1 MFRDKNFLVVDDNDI
16 NRIFLKTQLAELGAQ
31 VTEAASGVEAV
42 ENIRTRYFDLIFLDL
57 RMPGISGF
65 DVMRV
70 IRRDSRAVNG
80 ETPVIAVTAHA
91 LPQQR
96 RQILEA
102 GFCDCLIKPILEDQL
117 LRVLE
122 TWLHTK
128 RDQPPCAPLPCTN
141 TVELYLQAIIE
152 KTGGNRRVAG
162 ILMAKLAEELPEQL
176 ADVEKALNKDDYHLA
191 REITHKINGSAS
203 FCGLLGIRKA
213 ANELETAL
221 TTASSKDTLRDRFQ
235 AMGSEIRAFLS
246 KKTNFVAASNNSQ

>member
-16 NRIFLKTQLAELGAQ
+16 NRILLKTQLSELGAQ
-31 VTEAASGVEAV
+31 VSEAADGIEAV
-42 ENIRTRYFDLIFLDL
+42 ENVRTRSFDLIFLDL

-65 DVMRV
+65 DVIRA
-70 IRRDSRAVNG
+70 IRRDGRATNG

-102 GFCDCLIKPILEDQL
+102 GFCDCLIKPILENQL

-128 RDQPPCAPLPCTN
+128 RHDSPCTPLPCTD
-141 TVELYLQAIIE
+141 TVELSLESIIE
-152 KTGGNRRVAG
+152 KTGGNRTVAG
-162 ILMAKLAEELPEQL
+162 MLVAKMALELPEQL
-176 ADVEKALNKDDYHLA
+176 TNVAKALDKDDYHVA

-203 FCGLLGIRKA
+203 FCGLSGIRKA

-221 TTASSKDTLRDRFQ
+221 TALSPKDTLRTRFQ
-235 AMGSEIRAFLS
+235 AMGSEIHAFLS
-246 KKTNFVAASNNSQ
+246 KASDFIAALGCSR

>member
-16 NRIFLKTQLAELGAQ
+16 NRIFLKTQLSELGAH

-42 ENIRTRYFDLIFLDL
+42 KNVRTRHFDLIFLDL

-117 LRVLE
+117 SRVLE
-122 TWLHTK
+122 TWLHTN
-128 RDQPPCAPLPCTN
+128 RDQPPCAN
-141 TVELYLQAIIE
+141 AVELCLQAIIE

-162 ILMAKLAEELPEQL
+162 MLMAKLVQELPEQL
-176 ADVEKALNKDDYHLA
+176 AEVEKALDKDDYHLA

-246 KKTNFVAASNNSQ
+246 KKRNFVAALNTSQ